1 MQEQIGKVILD
12 YEYYPG
18 MDLYSDGA
26 VEDEL
31 LEIAQTCEESEL
43 NKVIAEKKSWPVL
56 YHFSHVRENIIEWM
70 PITKEHKVLEIG
82 AGCGA
87 ITGVLAKKAKSVT
100 CIDLSKKRSLVNA
113 NRHKDKDNIKICV
126 GNFQDIEGNMTETFD
141 YITLIGVFEYGEGY
155 IDSETP
161 YVDFLKKIAGHLTPN
176 GKIVIAIENRL
187 GLKYFAGCTEDHVGI
202 YFEGIEGYPNTN
214 GVKTFSKPELEK
226 VIGDAGF
233 DKGEFYYPYP
243 DYKLPMS
250 IYSDKYLPKV
260 GELIHNMNNFDRE
273 RMVLFNEARAFDTM
287 VQSGVF
293 SLFSN
298 SFLVVLERN

>member
-87 ITGVLAKKAKSVT
+87 ITGVLAQKAKSVT

-226 VIGDAGF
+226 VIEEAGF
-233 DKGEFYYPYP
+233 AKGDFYYPYP

-293 SLFSN
+293 PLFSN

>member
-293 SLFSN
+293 PLFSN